1 MTLLMPAVLIVED
14 EALVREVAA
23 AEFTDA
29 GFVVIEA
36 GDGASALAHLDPDA
50 AIDVLFTDI
59 RLPGTLDGWAIARY
73 ARSVHQAL
81 PVIYVTGFAGDG
93 LAMVEGG
100 HFVGKSYRPT
110 AIVATARA
118 LIAGATVGG

>member
-1 MTLLMPAVLIVED
+1 MPTVLIVED
-14 EALVREVAA
+14 EALVREVAV

-36 GDGASALAHLDPDA
+36 IDGPSALSHLGPGA

-73 ARSVHQAL
+73 ARSVHPAL
-81 PVIYVTGFAGDG
+81 PVIYATGFPGDG

-100 HFVGKSYRPT
+100 RFIGKPYLPT
-110 AIVATARA
+110 AIVAAARA